1 MVFGVGVNGDYRT
14 QRLAV
19 IIPPPHT
26 RALHSSQHGCC
37 TSSLCNSHTFGTR
50 PVRVSMLAAELERC
64 RLCTQLERCQICAGD
79 KQQSTSLF
87 SLLCNEHVDEARSL
101 MHEVLAS
108 CTTEA
113 LVALAGTDHWHR
125 EQLRPQMLKL
135 REEHDDDCDTLACS
149 LGCCHGSQLQHL
161 RAITI
166 ADGLPLRLRSLL
178 GTWLREKG
186 RLGCVHC
193 VRCES
198 WWHRGDL
205 PWIDL
210 APLRAGEPQA
220 MSLEERFTIARFDT
234 EDGLLETIFARVQ
247 P

>member
-1 MVFGVGVNGDYRT
+1 MSGKIIKVAVARSSAPSCDPGDWVVKIGQVQGGPDKGKYSIAVF
-14 QRLAV
+14 
-19 IIPPPHT
+19 
-26 RALHSSQHGCC
+26 
-37 TSSLCNSHTFGTR
+37 
-50 PVRVSMLAAELERC
+50 AA
-64 RLCTQLERCQICAGD
+64 
-79 KQQSTSLF
+79 
-87 SLLCNEHVDEARSL
+87 EHVDEARSL